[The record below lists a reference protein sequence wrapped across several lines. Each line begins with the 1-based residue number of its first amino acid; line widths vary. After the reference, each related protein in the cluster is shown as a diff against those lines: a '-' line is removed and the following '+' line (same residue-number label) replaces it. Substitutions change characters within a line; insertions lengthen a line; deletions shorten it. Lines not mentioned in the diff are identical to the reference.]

1 VNKARIQG
9 VELSAGTQV
18 AGFDVN
24 ANATLQKPEN
34 RSGTN
39 AGKTVIYRPKQIAS
53 VDVDRRF
60 GKVRVGATV
69 RGESKRY
76 TNAANT
82 DALAGYGTLDLRSN
96 YQLGKDWTMGA
107 KIGNV
112 LDKQYQTNKG
122 YNQDGLNALVTLK
135 YAPK

>member
-1 VNKARIQG
+1 MGISGKLPQGQWQANAFQNTVDDLIAWTEDASGNWTPTNVNKARIQG

-60 GKVRVGATV
+60 GKVRV
-69 RGESKRY
+69 
-76 TNAANT
+76 
-82 DALAGYGTLDLRSN
+82 RSN
-96 YQLGKDWTMGA
+96 RAW
-107 KIGNV
+107 
-112 LDKQYQTNKG
+112 
-122 YNQDGLNALVTLK
+122 
-135 YAPK
+135 